1 MKDLYVEKYKILI
14 KEIKENSK
22 KWKDIPFSWI
32 EKINVVK
39 MAVLSKQSIDLMW
52 SLSNCPW
59 YISQD

>member
-1 MKDLYVEKYKILI
+1 MKGLCTESNKTLK